1 MNKDIFTK
9 NFTGSIDDL
18 LNHCDNNAEFVSDVI
33 EGKKD
38 FVLTDEESIV
48 MIKEEFPNISDELAN
63 KFLQEMKLEQTI
75 IICEK
80 MKKEGLIETKG
91 YNKDGEEILG
101 LTKLGEEY
109 YNKIKNN

>member
-1 MNKDIFTK
+1 
-9 NFTGSIDDL
+9 
-18 LNHCDNNAEFVSDVI
+18 
-33 EGKKD
+33 
-38 FVLTDEESIV
+38 
-48 MIKEEFPNISDELAN
+48 
-63 KFLQEMKLEQTI
+63 
-75 IICEK
+75 